1 MGSRSASQLLR
12 VFVASPNDVDA
23 EREVVSNAAAELN
36 RGLGEVLGIRI
47 EIISWET
54 HTYPQIGSDPQAV
67 VNEQIGENYDVFIGI
82 LWARFGSPT
91 PRFGS
96 GTLEEFERAKQRFET
111 DPSSVSVMF
120 YFKEEPLSPNDIDPD
135 QLSKVKEFRENL
147 SKNALIGK
155 FSTEEEFGTNIRVHL
170 TRCILKWSALS
181 QMGKTEN
188 AEEKPPHE
196 TGSGSASEQTTGA
209 ERIQRESNNEDE
221 GFLDLVLEA
230 DRKLKEATETILRIA
245 GAIEQ
250 ISSLMSDT
258 TTELNTVDVTKGG
271 SEVKRAKLIVN
282 NFASGIDKVFGQ
294 IEVEIPIFRQLYSG
308 AVKNFEKLALLL
320 GEFQDA
326 DDSVLNPGLVGL
338 RDIVRNIPSALEGVG
353 VLRKSI
359 EQLPPVTTRF
369 NRAKRRGQRALSSI
383 EREFSAADTLT
394 REVIRLLESRHQA
407 R

>member
-1 MGSRSASQLLR
+1 M
-12 VFVASPNDVDA
+12 ASPNDVAA
-23 EREVVSNAAAELN
+23 ERDVVSNAAAELN
-36 RGLGEVLGIRI
+36 RGLGEGLGIRI
-47 EIISWET
+47 EIIGWDT

-91 PRFGS
+91 PRFES
-96 GTLEEFERAKQRFET
+96 GTLEEFERAKERFET

-135 QLSKVKEFRENL
+135 QLSKVKDFRENL

-155 FSTEEEFGTNIRVHL
+155 FSTEKEFGTNIRVHL
-170 TRCILKWSALS
+170 TRCIFKWSTLS
-181 QMGKTEN
+181 QQGGTEN
-188 AEEKPPHE
+188 AEEKPSHE
-196 TGSGSASEQTTGA
+196 TGSRSASEETIGA
-209 ERIQRESNNEDE
+209 ERMQGEETNEDE

-230 DRKLKEATETILRIA
+230 DRKLRESSETILRIA

-258 TTELNTVDVTKGG
+258 TSELNTVDVTKGG
-271 SEVKRAKLIVN
+271 FEVKRAKLIVN
-282 NFASGIDKVFGQ
+282 KLASGIDKVFRQ
-294 IEVEIPIFRQLYSG
+294 IEVEIPLFRQLYSG
-308 AVKNFEKLALLL
+308 AVKKFEKLALLL

-326 DDSVLNPGLVGL
+326 DDDVLNPSLAGLQ
-338 RDIVRNIPSALEGVG
+338 DIVRNIPSALEGVG
-353 VLRKSI
+353 GLRKSI

-369 NRAKRRGQRALSSI
+369 NRAKRRGQRVLSSV

-394 REVIRLLESRHQA
+394 REVIRLLESRQQA
-407 R
+407 K